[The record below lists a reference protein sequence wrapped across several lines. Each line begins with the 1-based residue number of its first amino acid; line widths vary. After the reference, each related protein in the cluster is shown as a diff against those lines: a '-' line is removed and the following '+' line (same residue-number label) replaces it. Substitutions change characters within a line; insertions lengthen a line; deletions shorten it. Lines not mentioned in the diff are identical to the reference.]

1 MTEDTAGTADG
12 PGGTAAGEA
21 FGDQAIGAAGA
32 LADPVRRRLY
42 RYVCEQGEAG
52 RADAAEALG
61 ITRTLAAFHLDRL
74 AGAGLLEVERRRLSG
89 RQGPGAGRPA
99 KVYRRSGREV
109 SLHLPPRDYEAAAR
123 LLAEAVERAGAEEAL
138 YAVAREEG
146 RRRAAAAEGA
156 AGSEA
161 PTRLEEV
168 ARALAACGYEP
179 VVPAAGGEDSAED
192 GAQDRAAGG
201 TESGE
206 VRLRNCPF
214 RSLAADFP
222 PLTCGMN
229 LELLRGT
236 VERWGG
242 FSARTAPE
250 PGGCCVAISKNNED

>member
-1 MTEDTAGTADG
+1 MTQDAADG
-12 PGGTAAGEA
+12 RAGMTAEEAPG
-21 FGDQAIGAAGA
+21 DPAIGAAGA

-42 RYVCEQGEAG
+42 RYVCERGEAG

-61 ITRTLAAFHLDRL
+61 VARTLAAFHLDRL
-74 AGAGLLEVERRRLSG
+74 AEAGLLEVERRRLTG

-156 AGSEA
+156 EG

-168 ARALAACGYEP
+168 AAALAACGYEP
-179 VVPAAGGEDSAED
+179 VVPAAGEENGREENGGES
-192 GAQDRAAGG
+192 GG
-201 TESGE
+201 QGCGQGGE

-214 RSLAADFP
+214 RSLASDFP

-229 LELLRGT
+229 LELVRGMI
-236 VERWGG
+236 ERWGG
-242 FSARTAPE
+242 FTARTAPS
-250 PGGCCVAISKNNED
+250 PKGCCVAISKNKND